1 MIRITFLGSGLEV
14 GRGEIVAGSFVGYDV
29 VAYVGNVKLPELFG
43 ACRFLERGSSEVPY
57 KINDQL

>member
-1 MIRITFLGSGLEV
+1 MFGDKNKRRTDKFRLPGFEV

-43 ACRFLERGSSEVPY
+43 A
-57 KINDQL
+57 